1 MKQVTTA
8 LSAVPIVKLGVA
20 VSGGGDSIALLRLLA
35 DWGQKNGCEIV
46 AATVNHNLR
55 AEAGKEAAFVATLCK
70 SLNIPHSILNWDD
83 WAGQG
88 NLQNEARNAR
98 KKLLASWAKQENLSA
113 VALGHTQDD
122 QAETFL
128 MRLARGSGV
137 DGLSGI
143 QQISGSAPVYIRPLL
158 EISRQDLRSYLK
170 DLGQQ
175 WIDDPSNDDTQ
186 FDRIKM
192 RKAMPFLEALGLT
205 TSRLAKTSTG
215 LQSAR
220 DALEQIT
227 LKAARV
233 CCELSEYGTVGINL
247 DKLKTEPSD
256 IQYRVIS
263 HAICWITHAHYRPR
277 FASLKAT
284 YDLVKQGK
292 SQTLAGCYIKSVSP
306 KQIIVMRER
315 AAMPTKHYKNGLY
328 DMRWRVIVEDLTE
341 NAYIKPLG
349 EVGLAQIDNWHELGV
364 LRDIL
369 MQTPAIWQDGTVIS
383 APLAGLNGISQI
395 FLIND
400 HNQFYLDIVSH

>member
-1 MKQVTTA
+1 MKQVATA
-8 LSAVPIVKLGVA
+8 LSAVPITKLGVA

-35 DWGQKNGCEIV
+35 DWGQKNGCEII

-55 AEAGKEAAFVATLCK
+55 AEAGKEAAFVAMLCK
-70 SLNIPHSILNWDD
+70 SLNIQHSILNWDD

-98 KKLLASWAKQENLSA
+98 KKLLANWAKQESLSA

-143 QQISGSAPVYIRPLL
+143 QQISGNAPIVIRPLL
-158 EISRQDLRSYLK
+158 EVSRQDLRSYLT
-170 DLGQQ
+170 DLGQE
-175 WIDDPSNDDTQ
+175 WIDDPSNDDTR

-192 RKAMPFLEALGLT
+192 RKAMPFLETLGLT
-205 TSRLAKTSTG
+205 SSRLAKTSTG

-220 DALEQIT
+220 DALEQMT
-227 LKAARV
+227 LRAARA
-233 CCELSEYGTVGINL
+233 CCELSEYGTVEINL
-247 DKLKTEPSD
+247 DKLQIEPVD
-256 IQYRVIS
+256 IQHRILS
-263 HAICWITHAHYRPR
+263 HTICWITAAQYRPR
-277 FASLKAT
+277 YASLKAA
-284 YDLVKQGK
+284 YELLKQGK
-292 SQTLAGCYIKSVSP
+292 SQTLAGCYIKSVSQS
-306 KQIIVMRER
+306 QIIVMRER
-315 AAMPTKHYKNGLY
+315 AAMPTQHYKNGPY
-328 DMRWRVIVEDLTE
+328 DMRWQVIADNLTQ
-341 NAYIKPLG
+341 NAYIKPLD
-349 EVGLAQIDNWHELGV
+349 EKGLAQVDNWHELGV

-369 MQTPAIWQDGTVIS
+369 MQTPAVWQDDAVIS